1 MNGNSRKNSNIPVG
15 LRIHADELEV
25 LDHMTQRRL
34 LAQVRQGQ
42 GAALLLN
49 EATCAPEARR
59 SFEAQVRVGRRATNR
74 LISSNMR
81 LVISVVANSRR
92 RSPWLD
98 RDDLIQE
105 GVRGL
110 TRAIEKF
117 DLDRGTM
124 LSTYATQWI
133 RQSVQRAVMNGGL
146 VRIPVHVQD
155 GTASA
160 ATKACARRFDEIMS
174 IEGMADELLAVE
186 SEFAAGCG
194 PDECSEAGLE
204 LGPVESD
211 IDDYINEQA
220 CHAMVSSVLAHLDD
234 REALVLSRR
243 CGLEDGEPQT
253 LEQIGQH
260 LGVTRERV
268 RQIEK
273 GALEKSRRLLEHAWT
288 A

>member
-1 MNGNSRKNSNIPVG
+1 MNRNPRTNSNIPAA
-15 LRIHADELEV
+15 LRRHADELDV
-25 LDHMTQRRL
+25 LDHVAQRRL
-34 LAQVRQGQ
+34 LVQVRNGQ
-42 GAALLLN
+42 EAAVLLSKT
-49 EATCAPEARR
+49 ACAPEALRAL
-59 SFEAQVRVGRRATNR
+59 EAKVRLGRRATNR

-81 LVISVVANSRR
+81 LVIHVVANSRR

-117 DLDRGTM
+117 DLDRGTV
-124 LSTYATQWI
+124 LSTYATHWI
-133 RQSVQRAVMNGGL
+133 RQSVQRALMNGGL
-146 VRIPVHVQD
+146 VRIPVHAQD
-155 GTASA
+155 GAASA

-234 REALVLSRR
+234 REVLVLSRR

>member
-1 MNGNSRKNSNIPVG
+1 MNGNSRKNSNFPPA
-15 LRIHADELEV
+15 LRVHADELEV

-59 SFEAQVRVGRRATNR
+59 SFEAQVRVGRRATYR

-211 IDDYINEQA
+211 IDDYINEAPSQP
-220 CHAMVSSVLAHLDD
+220 CWRPSSNSTVAAPSPTSPTRPESVRHSQGS
-234 REALVLSRR
+234 LSRR
-243 CGLEDGEPQT
+243 C
-253 LEQIGQH
+253 
-260 LGVTRERV
+260 V
-268 RQIEK
+268 RQRT
-273 GALEKSRRLLEHAWT
+273 RRSVTSSWSVANSVT
-288 A
+288 